1 MLINYIINLCK
12 NKNYPNILLYNNYD
26 KIIYNVFNKIYDLSN
41 NIVIKEQDILY
52 IRNNLYYEFDMI
64 HIKYKQMEQ
73 WLNIIKNICNTNNY
87 FTSNKK
93 MIILNNL
100 CESSINIQNVL
111 KVLFEK
117 NNHVTFVVTATCL
130 SKIIYPIRSRFICI
144 RCSNQT
150 FYNKYL
156 SIEDININDFNR
168 HKHLSKKL
176 IEILKKTNNLSNND
190 LIDSI
195 ILYIFNTYKI
205 DNNVKCIEKL
215 KELSYLIITCNI
227 PMKNFIHRFFSK
239 LLSDSTII
247 NKKKYKIV
255 ELFCEYDMNC
265 RKAYYKMIH
274 FEYLLIGIMGIIKI

>member
-1 MLINYIINLCK
+1 MLIDNIINLCTHK
-12 NKNYPNILLYNNYD
+12 NHPNILFYNNYNEV
-26 KIIYNVFNKIYDLSN
+26 IYRVLNELCDLSN
-41 NIVIKEQDILY
+41 NITMKEQDITY
-52 IRNNLYYEFDMI
+52 VKNNLYYDFDMI
-64 HIKYKQMEQ
+64 HIRYKQTDQ
-73 WLNIIKNICNTNNY
+73 WLQIIKNICKSDNY
-87 FTSNKK
+87 FINNKK
-93 MIILNNL
+93 IIILNNL
-100 CESSINIQNVL
+100 CNSSINIQNVL

-117 NNHVTFVVTATCL
+117 NNHITFIVTATCL

-144 RCSNQT
+144 RCPNQT

-168 HKHLSKKL
+168 HKYLSKKF
-176 IEILKKTNNLSNND
+176 IEILKKTNNLKSND

-195 ILYIFNTYKI
+195 IQCIFNTYEMK
-205 DNNVKCIEKL
+205 NNVKCLEKL

-227 PMKNFIHRFFSK
+227 PIKDFIHRFMSK
-239 LLSDSTII
+239 LLSDNTII

-255 ELFCEYDMNC
+255 ELFCEYDVNS